1 MELVSAHHEALKLSA
16 EVFKAEAALA
26 EAQNVSRK
34 EIRAVLAEAHSF
46 REEAVS
52 IADDALIVRKK
63 VVRTESEVEEHHQM
77 LREIDSMKSEAAT
90 FSKAKEKLFS
100 EQRTVTMELQEA
112 KEASRKALRQKTLA
126 LEESSEAS
134 EAATEALNACRAAE
148 EERLRVKKAVQDVT
162 EDLEAAAR
170 SHRHGEE
177 LEAQSEAT
185 HHLLESL
192 QAEVKSQHSRS
203 IALREQIR
211 EEQSCYTS
219 AMAEAERL
227 RPELHALSRLTC
239 MRTSKSPVRSPR
251 SQVC

>member
-63 VVRTESEVEEHHQM
+63 VVRTE
-77 LREIDSMKSEAAT
+77 SEAAT